1 MFVSSRANVMQAANA
16 PRDTVRGCDVL
27 LLDLAQC
34 LFDSLPSK
42 TI

>member
-1 MFVSSRANVMQAANA
+1 VMEAANA
-16 PRDTVRGCDVL
+16 PRDSVRRCDAL